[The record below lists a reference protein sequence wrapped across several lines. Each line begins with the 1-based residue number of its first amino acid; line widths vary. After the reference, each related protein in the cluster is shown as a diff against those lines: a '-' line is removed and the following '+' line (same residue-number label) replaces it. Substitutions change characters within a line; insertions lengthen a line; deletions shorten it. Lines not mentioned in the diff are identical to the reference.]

1 MIDQQTKNA
10 IIAWVEEHAEE
21 MYADLQAFA
30 RIPSVSRADL
40 AADGAPFGPDCRRML
55 DHAVARARE
64 MGFEASDNGGWY
76 GDAWLG
82 DRDRAV
88 GIIGHLDVVP
98 EGEGWR
104 LPPYSAAREGD
115 FLIGRGVGDNKSA
128 CVMGLY
134 CMRLLREIGAPLRRG
149 VRVLMGCSEE
159 TGMADMQH
167 MVEEGKQPP
176 VSLVPDSAF
185 SVNYAQKGTLRG
197 EMSIETGRT
206 LLCFEGGEVR
216 NMVPPRARAVLALPA
231 ELVRAAL
238 DESFDVQSSPEGCV
252 VSARGQA
259 AHAAS
264 PQNGVSAILL
274 LASALADADIL
285 DAASQKAVRAI
296 GAMCSDYFGGNAG
309 IACEDPESGKTTMVC
324 GVARTEN
331 GRISLSLDCR
341 LSIAADPKA
350 NEASFTA
357 YAESIGMR
365 VDELAS
371 GRPFYMPKDDPR
383 VRLLHDACREMAGYE
398 GEPYTMG
405 GGTYSRVVPNAITF
419 GLAFPGRGE
428 RMEVAPGHGGAHQPD
443 EYIYLP
449 MLKDALKVYACAV
462 LALDAYEEGE
472 DA

>member
-1 MIDQQTKNA
+1 MIDTKTQEA
-10 IIAWVEEHAEE
+10 IRAWAKEHAEE
-21 MYADLQAFA
+21 MFADLQAFA

-40 AADGAPFGPDCRRML
+40 AADGAPFGPDCRKML
-55 DHAVARARE
+55 DHAVARAKE

-82 DRDRAV
+82 SREKAV

-104 LPPYSAAREGD
+104 LPPYSATREGD

-134 CMRLLREIGAPLRRG
+134 TMRLLRDLGLPLKKG

-159 TGMADMQH
+159 TGMADMKH
-167 MVEEGKQPP
+167 MVETGPVPP

-197 EMSIETGRT
+197 EMSIETGKT
-206 LLCFEGGEVR
+206 LVLFEGGEVR

-238 DESFDVQSSPEGCV
+238 DESFAVEEAPEGCV
-252 VSARGQA
+252 VSAQGAA

-264 PQNGVSAILL
+264 PERGVSAILL
-274 LASALADADIL
+274 LASALTDADIL
-285 DAASQKAVRAI
+285 DEKSHKAMRAV
-296 GAMCSDYFGGNAG
+296 GAMCSDYYGGNAG

-324 GVARTEN
+324 GVARTAN
-331 GRISLSLDCR
+331 GRVSLSLDCR
-341 LSIAADPKA
+341 LSIAADLPA

-357 YAESIGMR
+357 YAESLGMR
-365 VDELAS
+365 VDELES
-371 GRPFYMPKDDPR
+371 GKPFYMPKDDPR
-383 VRLLHDACREMAGYE
+383 VAVLREACRVMADYDD
-398 GEPYTMG
+398 EPYTMG

-449 MLKDALKVYACAV
+449 SLVDALQVYACAV
-462 LALDAYEEGE
+462 LALNDLA
-472 DA
+472 